1 MWGRALPQA
10 LPNINGRLLRVH
22 RFTPSEILMG
32 YNPKWIIP
40 QGSGLDRATAEIM
53 DVATPL
59 SELKYWEDHRAEL
72 KKGAVLTLT
81 NYQSRIEANA
91 TAAWM
96 PPSQRDLVLVR
107 DLQRD
112 KDHERKLDVRW
123 LGPKL
128 LVGVSTSGV
137 SGYVQ
142 DLYDDR
148 IKRYHLDNLKVYCEQ
163 KRGSNESSIDW
174 GAMRYVGFLGQ
185 RAVDLYSPAYFS

>member
-1 MWGRALPQA
+1 MLQA
-10 LPNINGRLLRVH
+10 LPNVNGRLLRVH
-22 RFTPSEILMG
+22 GFTPAEILIG

-40 QGSGLDRATAEIM
+40 QGLGLDRVTAETM

-59 SELKYWEDHRAEL
+59 GDLKYWEDRRAEL
-72 KKGAVLTLT
+72 REGAVLALT
-81 NYQSRIEANA
+81 NYQSRMEANA
-91 TAAWM
+91 TAAWT

-112 KDHERKLDVRW
+112 KDHGRKLDVRW

-142 DLYDDR
+142 DLYDDK
-148 IKRYHLDNLKVYCEQ
+148 IKRYHLDDLKVYCER
-163 KRGSNESSIDW
+163 KGGNNESSIDR
-174 GAMRYVGFLGQ
+174 GAMRYAGFLGQ